1 MKFCLRYLFGEL
13 DYSRVKEISL
23 ALAFFI
29 CLFSATC
36 FFFDA
41 HQLELFGHY
50 IHFPV
55 GLLFFPATYVISNI
69 IQHQLGKKVANTV
82 VACSFIADL
91 FLVIMSWVIAHVGD
105 RADYF
110 AVFKGGCVEELT
122 KMLSLIFIQKIRFP
136 SIIIEP

>member
-1 MKFCLRYLFGEL
+1 MKFYLRYLFGEL
-13 DYSRVKEISL
+13 DYGKLKEISL

-41 HQLELFGHY
+41 HQFQFSGHY

-82 VACSFIADL
+82 VACSFFADVL
-91 FLVIMSWVIAHVGD
+91 LVIMSWVIAHVGD
-105 RADYF
+105 RTDYLT
-110 AVFKGGCVEELT
+110 VFNDLPV
-122 KMLSLIFIQKIRFP
+122 
-136 SIIIEP
+136 IIILRTCYFQTAHGSASPPC